1 MPHRTVFQIGKEH
14 AHPFT
19 VFIGGF
25 VIGALVAGA
34 IVWAWS
40 MADDTNV
47 EPENAVVNKE
57 KQASPKASPSVKP
70 SFSPT
75 SSPAVTF

>member
-34 IVWAWS
+34 IAWAWS

-57 KQASPKASPSVKP
+57 KQATPKASATPTPQV
-70 SFSPT
+70 SPT
-75 SSPAVTF
+75 SSPSVTF